1 MSKVETITKRFESLF
16 KKCNSLDVDEYEKV
30 MFNIEL
36 LKKRYFNSKHKRK
49 SNKLFEGISFREF
62 INLHTI

>member
-1 MSKVETITKRFESLF
+1 MSKVETITKRFELLF

-36 LKKRYFNSKHKRK
+36 
-49 SNKLFEGISFREF
+49 
-62 INLHTI
+62 